1 MDKRINALLWIGLT
15 GMLII
20 GTSFVADVYRAFWG
34 DDTIWWTHQEMLL
47 PLEKTRDSF
56 ELYIGGK
63 LLQKH
68 LSERT
73 LLSVDRHGNHHPLV
87 SEDVTV
93 RLNNWDK
100 IKSSILTTTTMTG
113 FGFGVATTL
122 FVIGLAAYF
131 ASAKRDNCPPLQ

>member
-1 MDKRINALLWIGLT
+1 MMDKRINALLWIGLT

-20 GTSFVADVYRAFWG
+20 GTSFVVDVHRAFWG
-34 DDTIWWTHQEMLL
+34 DHTMWWTHQEMRL
-47 PLEKTRDSF
+47 PVEKTRDSF

-73 LLSVDRHGNHHPLV
+73 LFCVDKNGNQVPLV
-87 SEDVTV
+87 PEDVTV

-113 FGFGVATTL
+113 FALGVATTL
-122 FVIGLAAYF
+122 FVIGLTAYF
-131 ASAKRDNCPPLQ
+131 SGGKRSR